1 MKISVYIPS
10 YNQKEYLF
18 QAVESVLNQ
27 TLRPFEILIIDDCST
42 DGSQE
47 LIRNLA
53 NANPLVRYLFNE
65 TNEGIAGVRRKALE
79 NVRGDYFTYVD
90 GDDLYL
96 PNKLSIEAGLMNSG
110 KYDVAFSNNMYVD
123 PDDPND
129 VKWIWAYNKS
139 EFPSPGNMHY
149 ETLARKFP
157 RMSLF
162 RMELINVDLLKSIG
176 TYDQNLQIYEDYDF
190 RVRLSER
197 AKINF
202 SLEPTTKIRISKNG
216 LSKSDPE
223 VHRRNLEYIFAK
235 HKQAIKSLPPPLKSR
250 MQRRMKV
257 ILEKHGPSNGE
268 KRNAK
273 DTLLGT
279 VLQLFRRK
287 KQSLF

>member
-1 MKISVYIPS
+1 MSSTLVLMNRRICSNCQVTRSIKTGKRRRNGNLRNTAGSWRPNMDTAYREMKISVYIPS

-162 RMELINVDLLKSIG
+162 RMELINVDLLRSIG
-176 TYDQNLQIYEDYDF
+176 TYDQNLQIYEDY
-190 RVRLSER
+190 
-197 AKINF
+197 
-202 SLEPTTKIRISKNG
+202 
-216 LSKSDPE
+216 
-223 VHRRNLEYIFAK
+223 
-235 HKQAIKSLPPPLKSR
+235 
-250 MQRRMKV
+250 
-257 ILEKHGPSNGE
+257 
-268 KRNAK
+268 
-273 DTLLGT
+273 
-279 VLQLFRRK
+279 
-287 KQSLF
+287 